1 MEKFTLRLKKATKQN
16 HTKLDTHEFV
26 KGLYKEDNDK
36 NAVYY
41 LELHYIILKEL
52 QVLIN
57 DSKSDTVDCFK
68 YFDKDYSIFK
78 LSDLGELES
87 VKGMIKKIRDDKN
100 DEVLFMSHLYIWW
113 LGVLFGG
120 QMIKKLLNK
129 NEELKEY
136 IDAMFNFECS
146 SRDLIRDFKDYLNQL
161 ISNDECEMKF
171 IKHVNEMYLMIG
183 EIFDEI
189 INKMK

>member
-1 MEKFTLRLKKATKQN
+1 MEKFTLRLKKATKEN

-26 KGLYKEDNDK
+26 KGLYKEYNDK
-36 NAVYY
+36 NALYY

-52 QVLIN
+52 QKLIN
-57 DSKSDTVDCFK
+57 DTESDSIDCFK

-78 LSDLGELES
+78 LSDLGELGS
-87 VKGMIKKIRDDKN
+87 VKGVINKIREDKN
-100 DEVLFMSHLYIWW
+100 DDVLFMSHLYIWW

-129 NEELKEY
+129 NEELMEY
-136 IDAMFNFECS
+136 IDVMFNFECN
-146 SRDLIRDFKDYLNQL
+146 SRDLIRDFKDYLNEL
-161 ISNDECEMKF
+161 ISSDECDERF
-171 IKHVNEMYLMIG
+171 IKNVNEVYLMIG
-183 EIFDEI
+183 KVFDEI